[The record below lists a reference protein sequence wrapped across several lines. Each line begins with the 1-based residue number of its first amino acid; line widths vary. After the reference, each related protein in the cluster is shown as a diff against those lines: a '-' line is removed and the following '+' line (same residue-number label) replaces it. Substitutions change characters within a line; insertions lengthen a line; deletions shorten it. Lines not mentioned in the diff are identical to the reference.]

1 MPLLRGSI
9 VGYDAARMSFEF
21 TMVTTGVEMVEC
33 SISSAALDHLAG
45 QKGTVPAER
54 EEQFR
59 RFRDDI
65 ERFASDLYDAK
76 VVPVRIFSKHVDAR
90 KPRGR
95 K

>member
-1 MPLLRGSI
+1 MPLLRGNI
-9 VGYDAARMSFEF
+9 VGYNTARMNFEF
-21 TMVTTGVEMVEC
+21 TMVTIGVERVEC
-33 SISSAALDHLAG
+33 SISSAALDNLAG

-59 RFRDDI
+59 RLRDAI

-76 VVPVRIFSKHVDAR
+76 VVPVRVFSKHVDAR